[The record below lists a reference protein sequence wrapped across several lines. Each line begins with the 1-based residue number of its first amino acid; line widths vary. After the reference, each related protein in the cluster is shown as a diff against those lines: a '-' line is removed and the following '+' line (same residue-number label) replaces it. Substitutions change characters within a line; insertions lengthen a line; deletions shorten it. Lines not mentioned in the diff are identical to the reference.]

1 MDCFVPMRE
10 PALQNQATLGV
21 SLQSH
26 FIRTW
31 LLRDISM
38 EISGNKLSKELILEE
53 GIQVRKI
60 LLLIQQKA
68 VTSFEHSGNITL
80 LYNLLSFHKEAGM
93 RQRNLQETES
103 FF

>member
-1 MDCFVPMRE
+1 MFWDGLLCTHMRE
-10 PALQNQATLGV
+10 LALQNQATLGV

-53 GIQVRKI
+53 GSGEENSPADSTKRQSQI
-60 LLLIQQKA
+60 LNILE
-68 VTSFEHSGNITL
+68 TSHFCIIYFFFPQGSRDET
-80 LYNLLSFHKEAGM
+80 KKPT
-93 RQRNLQETES
+93 RN
-103 FF
+103 